1 MLAPSEGQEGSA
13 VRSHQPD
20 SNDSASLDGDAARP
34 LAGLLSAPLV
44 ELAEQHNLLVHDTE
58 TGLVVHDGEGVTVS
72 ANEAAERLLGLTSD
86 EMRGRVVGDP
96 RWATV
101 GRSGSA
107 LPDDEHPVVRALRSG
122 ESVRNA
128 IIGVHRP
135 TDDGEGAYVWL
146 EVGSEP
152 LTDEGSPRPY
162 AVVSSLRDVTH
173 LVKSDLALRESEARY
188 RLLAD
193 NSSDVITRTTLRGAI
208 TWISPSVRHLL
219 GYSPQGLVGAPS
231 AYLVHP
237 EDLPTAIRAY
247 RALANASPDDVRTL
261 SLRLRRR
268 GGSYVDVEVALH
280 AVLGPDGAIAEIQS
294 STRDVSARIAAE
306 RARRSAEDVFRLAM
320 EHAPMGMAVLGL
332 DGQWVT
338 FNSALPRLTG
348 HDAKAFEALSLL
360 DLVRHE
366 DRPGVTA
373 ALRQMLDD
381 EIEASEQNLR
391 LLADGGGEVWVE
403 LSTRLIRDVD
413 ETPSYFVVQVV
424 DISDRM
430 RAHEK
435 LARRAVTD
443 PLTGLPNR
451 LVLQD
456 RLDQALARCR
466 RDGTQVGIVFID
478 LDHFKSLNDVF
489 GHDAGDEV
497 LRQLSARLSD
507 AVRDGDTA
515 VRLGGDEFVVLCER
529 DVDLAGVQSLANRLQ
544 TELSR
549 PYELAWGQAS
559 LSCSFGLTIGGG
571 PDAATLLQQADA
583 AMYRSKREGR
593 SRINVDHAV
602 QAVALHDLALETE
615 LIRAVREGE
624 LRIHY
629 QPIVQLSDG
638 ALRAREALVRWAHPT
653 RGLLEPAAFMGA
665 AEQSRMITELGQ
677 WMLDSAC
684 LDAAGWSDDV
694 AVCVNISTRHLAEGD
709 FADSLARAL
718 EQSGLPAHRLQI
730 EFTEDSI
737 LQATGSTLSALA
749 DLADVGVRLS
759 LDDFGT
765 GYSSITALQRL
776 PISVLKIDR
785 SFVQGLPDDPD
796 ACALVDGLLRMA
808 SGLGLEV
815 VAEGVESP
823 EQAVWLR
830 EHRCPLVQGYH
841 FGRPAEHTIAAF
853 RQPR

>member
-1 MLAPSEGQEGSA
+1 LRAHQSGATGTPSLAAQHALLLS
-13 VRSHQPD
+13 R
-20 SNDSASLDGDAARP
+20 ASSRP
-34 LAGLLSAPLV
+34 LA
-44 ELAEQHNLLVHDTE
+44 ELAGQSALLDHGADSALVLHDA
-58 TGLVVHDGEGVTVS
+58 DGVTVA
-72 ANEAAERLLGLTSD
+72 ANAAAEELLGLTVD
-86 EMRGRVVGDP
+86 EMRGRPAADA

-101 GRSGSA
+101 GRSG
-107 LPDDEHPVVRALRSG
+107 LPLSEDGHPVMRALRTG
-122 ESVRNA
+122 EPVRNA
-128 IIGVHRP
+128 LIGVHRP
-135 TDDGEGAYVWL
+135 TDDGDGAYVWL

-152 LTDEGSPRPY
+152 LSLDEAAEPY
-162 AVVSSLRDVTH
+162 GVVSSLRDVTH
-173 LVKSDLALRESEARY
+173 LMKSDLALRESEARY

-193 NSSDVITRTTLRGAI
+193 NSSDVITRTSLRGVI

-219 GYSPQGLVGAPS
+219 GYSPQGLVGAPT

-237 EDLPTAIRAY
+237 EDLPMAIRAY
-247 RALANASPDDVRTL
+247 RALAHPSPDDVRTL

-268 GGSYVDVEVALH
+268 GGAYVDVEVALH
-280 AVLGPDGAIAEIQS
+280 AVLGRDGSVAEIQS
-294 STRDVSARIAAE
+294 STRDVSARVAAE

-332 DGQWVT
+332 DGRWVT
-338 FNSALPRLTG
+338 FNTALPRITG
-348 HDAKAFEALSLL
+348 HDASSFRALPLL
-360 DLVRHE
+360 ELVHPD
-366 DRPGVTA
+366 DRDDVSH
-373 ALRQMLDD
+373 ALDQMLMG
-381 EIEASEQNLR
+381 EVETSESHIR
-391 LLADGGGEVWVE
+391 LLTQGGGEVWVE
-403 LSTRLIRDVD
+403 RSTTLVRDD
-413 ETPSYFVVQVV
+413 DGAPSYFVVQVV

-430 RAHEK
+430 RAQEK

-456 RLDQALARCR
+456 RLEQALARCR

-497 LRQLSARLSD
+497 LRQLSERLSD
-507 AVRDGDTA
+507 AIRDGDTA

-529 DVDLAGVQSLANRLQ
+529 DVDLAGVQTLAGRLQ
-544 TELSR
+544 AELTR
-549 PYELAWGQAS
+549 PYDLAWGQAS
-559 LSCSFGLTIGGG
+559 VSCSFGLTIGNG
-571 PDAATLLQQADA
+571 PDATTLLHQADA

-593 SRINVDHAV
+593 SRINVDRSA

-638 ALRAREALVRWAHPT
+638 TLRAREALVRWAHPT
-653 RGLLEPAAFMGA
+653 RGLLEPAAFMSA
-665 AEQSRMITELGQ
+665 AEQSRVITELGQ
-677 WMLDSAC
+677 WMLDAAC
-684 LDAAGWSDDV
+684 RDASQWADDV

-709 FADSLARAL
+709 FSASLARAL
-718 EQSGLPAHRLQI
+718 DDSGLPAHRLQI
-730 EFTEDSI
+730 EITEDSI
-737 LQATGSTLSALA
+737 LQATGSTLTALA

-785 SFVQGLPDDPD
+785 SFVQGLPNDPD
-796 ACALVDGLLRMA
+796 SCALVDGLLRMA

-841 FGRPAEHTIAAF
+841 FGRPAEQSVAVS
-853 RQPR
+853 RRPL

>member
-1 MLAPSEGQEGSA
+1 MGSL
-13 VRSHQPD
+13 S
-20 SNDSASLDGDAARP
+20 SAAAR
-34 LAGLLSAPLV
+34 AAADVSTAPLV
-44 ELAEQHNLLVHDTE
+44 ELAARHGLLVHDHD
-58 TGLVVHDGEGVTVS
+58 TGLIVHDAEGATLT
-72 ANEAAERLLGLTSD
+72 ANEVAERLLGLTLD
-86 EMRGRVVGDP
+86 ELRGRVAADP
-96 RWATV
+96 RWSTV
-101 GRSGSA
+101 GRSGSP
-107 LPDDEHPVVRALRSG
+107 LSLEEHPVTRALRSG

-135 TDDGEGAYVWL
+135 TADGDGGYVWL

-152 LTDEGSPRPY
+152 LTHDGSSEPY
-162 AVVSSLRDVTH
+162 AVLSSLRDVTH
-173 LVKSDLALRESEARY
+173 LVTSDFALRESEARY

-193 NSSDVITRTTLRGAI
+193 NSSDVITRTTLRGVI
-208 TWISPSVRHLL
+208 TWVSPSVRHLF
-219 GYSPQGLVGAPS
+219 GYSPQGLIGAPT

-237 EDLPTAIRAY
+237 EDLPAAIDAY
-247 RALANASPDDVRTL
+247 RALAFASPDDVRTL

-268 GGSYVDVEVALH
+268 GGSYVDVEVVLH
-280 AVLGPDGAIAEIQS
+280 AVVGSDGAIAEIQS
-294 STRDVSARIAAE
+294 SARDVSARVAAE

-332 DGQWVT
+332 DGAWVT
-338 FNSALPRLTG
+338 FNSALPRLAG
-348 HDAKAFEALSLL
+348 YDAAAFSELSLL
-360 DLVRHE
+360 DVVLPD
-366 DRPGVTA
+366 DRPAAAA

-381 EIEASEQNLR
+381 EIEKSEQNVR
-391 LLADGGGEVWVE
+391 LVDRSGAEVWVE
-403 LSTRLIRDVD
+403 LGIRLIRDD
-413 ETPSYFVVQVV
+413 DGTPSYFVVQAV

-430 RAHEK
+430 RAQER
-435 LARRAVTD
+435 LVRRAVTD

-451 LVLQD
+451 LVLED
-456 RLDQALARCR
+456 RLEQALARCR
-466 RDGTQVGIVFID
+466 RDGAQVGIVFID

-507 AVRDGDTA
+507 AIRDGDTA

-529 DVDLAGVQSLANRLQ
+529 DVDLAGVQSLATRLQ
-544 TELSR
+544 AELSR
-549 PYELAWGQAS
+549 PYDLAWGQARV
-559 LSCSFGLTIGGG
+559 SCSFGLTLGSG
-571 PDAATLLQQADA
+571 PDAATLLHQADA

-593 SRINVDHAV
+593 SRINVDRSA

-615 LIRAVREGE
+615 LVRAVREGE

-629 QPIVQLSDG
+629 QPIVRLSDG

-653 RGLLEPAAFMGA
+653 RGLLEPAAFMPA
-665 AEQSRMITELGQ
+665 AEQSRVITELGR
-677 WMLDSAC
+677 WMLDAAC
-684 LDAAGWSDDV
+684 LEAVSWSDDV
-694 AVCVNISTRHLAEGD
+694 GVCVNVSTRHLAEGD
-709 FADSLARAL
+709 FAASLAGAL
-718 EQSGLPAHRLQI
+718 ERSGLPAHRLQI

-737 LQATGSTLSALA
+737 LQATGSTLTALA
-749 DLADVGVRLS
+749 ELADVGVRLS

-785 SFVQGLPDDPD
+785 SFVQGLPHDPES
-796 ACALVDGLLRMA
+796 CALVDGLLRMA
-808 SGLGLEV
+808 AGLGLEV

-841 FGRPAEHTIAAF
+841 FGRPTERSVPAASSH
-853 RQPR
+853 RS

>member
-1 MLAPSEGQEGSA
+1 MPSA
-13 VRSHQPD
+13 V
-20 SNDSASLDGDAARP
+20 DGEARP
-34 LAGLLSAPLV
+34 LAGPRAEPLA
-44 ELAEQHNLLVHDTE
+44 ELAERHNLLVQDND
-58 TGLVVHDGEGVTVS
+58 TGLLVHDADGVTVS
-72 ANEAAERLLGLTSD
+72 ANEAAERLLGLPSD
-86 EMRGRVVGDP
+86 DMIGRVAGDA

-101 GRSGSA
+101 GRSGAPMSA
-107 LPDDEHPVVRALRSG
+107 DEHPVVRALTSG

-135 TDDGEGAYVWL
+135 TDDGDGAYVWL

-152 LTDEGSPRPY
+152 LIDEGTSRPY

-193 NSSDVITRTTLRGAI
+193 NSSDVITRTTLRGLI

-247 RALANASPDDVRTL
+247 KALSHASPDDVRTL

-268 GGSYVDVEVALH
+268 GGAYVDVEVALH
-280 AVLGPDGAIAEIQS
+280 AVLGPDGDIAEIQS
-294 STRDVSARIAAE
+294 STRDVSARVAAE

-332 DGQWVT
+332 DGNWVT
-338 FNSALPRLTG
+338 FNSALPRLTDYDT
-348 HDAKAFEALSLL
+348 DAFAELSML
-360 DLVRHE
+360 DLVHDE
-366 DRPGVTA
+366 DRPAFTA
-373 ALRQMLDD
+373 ALQQMLG
-381 EIEASEQNLR
+381 EELEASEQNLR
-391 LLADGGGEVWVE
+391 LVTESGGEVWVE
-403 LSTRLIRDVD
+403 LSIRLIRDD
-413 ETPSYFVVQVV
+413 DGTPSYFVVQVV

-430 RAHEK
+430 RVQEK
-435 LARRAVTD
+435 LARRALTD

-456 RLDQALARCR
+456 RLEQALARCR

-497 LRQLSARLSD
+497 LRQLSARLSE

-529 DVDLAGVQSLANRLQ
+529 DVDLTGVQSLATRLQ

-549 PYELAWGQAS
+549 PYDLAWGKAT
-559 LSCSFGLTIGGG
+559 LSCSFGLTIGNG
-571 PDAATLLQQADA
+571 PDIATLLQQADA

-593 SRINVDHAV
+593 SRINVDRSA

-615 LIRAVREGE
+615 LTRAVREGE

-629 QPIVQLSDG
+629 QPIVELADG
-638 ALRAREALVRWAHPT
+638 TLRAREALVRWAHPT
-653 RGLLEPAAFMGA
+653 RGLLEPAAFMAA
-665 AEQSRMITELGQ
+665 AEQSRVLTELGQ
-677 WMLDSAC
+677 WMLDQAC
-684 LDAAGWSDDV
+684 LDAAQWSDDV

-709 FADSLARAL
+709 FADSLAGAL
-718 EQSGLPAHRLQI
+718 ERSGLPAHRLQI

-737 LQATGSTLSALA
+737 LQATGSTLTALA

-785 SFVQGLPDDPD
+785 SFVHGLPHDPD
-796 ACALVDGLLRMA
+796 SCALVDGLLRMA

-853 RQPR
+853 HRPT

>member
-1 MLAPSEGQEGSA
+1 VCA
-13 VRSHQPD
+13 HQPGSKD
-20 SNDSASLDGDAARP
+20 TPSLAAESSRVGHSSGEARP
-34 LAGLLSAPLV
+34 LAGLLSMPLD
-44 ELAEQHNLLVHDTE
+44 ELAEQHNLLVHDTD
-58 TGLVVHDGEGVTVS
+58 TGLMVHDGEGVTVA
-72 ANEAAERLLGLTSD
+72 ANPAAERLLGLSVD
-86 EMRGRVVGDP
+86 ELRGRIAGDA

-101 GRSGSA
+101 GPSGGPIA
-107 LPDDEHPVVRALRSG
+107 PDDHPVMRALRTG
-122 ESVRNA
+122 DSVRNA

-135 TDDGEGAYVWL
+135 TDDGDGAYVWL

-152 LTDEGSPRPY
+152 LTHEGSMPPY

-193 NSSDVITRTTLRGAI
+193 NSSDVITRTTLRGVI

-247 RALANASPDDVRTL
+247 RALAHASPDDVRTL

-280 AVLGPDGAIAEIQS
+280 AVVGPDGAIAEIQS
-294 STRDVSARIAAE
+294 SSRDVSARVAAE

-320 EHAPMGMAVLGL
+320 EHAPMGMAVVGL

-348 HDAKAFEALSLL
+348 YDTKAFAGLSMH
-360 DLVRHE
+360 DLVRHD
-366 DRPGVTA
+366 DRPAVTA

-381 EIEASEQNLR
+381 EIETSEQNLR
-391 LLADGGGEVWVE
+391 LLTEDGGEVWVE
-403 LSTRLIRDVD
+403 LGTRLIREDD
-413 ETPSYFVVQVV
+413 GTPSYFVVQVV

-430 RAHEK
+430 RAHER

-456 RLDQALARCR
+456 RLEQALARCR

-497 LRQLSARLSD
+497 LRQLSARLSEG
-507 AVRDGDTA
+507 VRDGDTA

-529 DVDLAGVQSLANRLQ
+529 DVDLVGVQSLANRLQ
-544 TELSR
+544 AELSR
-549 PYELAWGQAS
+549 PYDLAWGQAT
-559 LSCSFGLTIGGG
+559 LSCSFGLTIGSG
-571 PDAATLLQQADA
+571 PDATTLLQQADS

-593 SRINVDHAV
+593 SRINVDRSV

-665 AEQSRMITELGQ
+665 AEQSRVITELGQ

-684 LDAAGWSDDV
+684 LDAASWSDDV

-709 FADSLARAL
+709 FAASLERAL

-730 EFTEDSI
+730 EFTEGSI
-737 LQATGSTLSALA
+737 LQATASTLTALA

-785 SFVQGLPDDPD
+785 SFVQGLPHD
-796 ACALVDGLLRMA
+796 ADSCALVDGLLRMA

-853 RQPR
+853 HRPT